1 MRKVAVSTLT
11 PGMFVERA
19 GEGSF
24 SSPNRVYRWMLT
36 EPEDIAAIAADGYGE
51 VWVDES
57 RSLPDIVNL
66 SPELARSVGVYV
78 QTLGYIRRFMDSVRG
93 GGQVQWPEVGPI
105 VDQVVGDVLA
115 GEKRLKSLA
124 KLRRYDEYTYSH
136 CVNVGVFSVVFGR
149 SMGASPEELTL
160 LCAAGLLHDA
170 GKARIPLEI
179 LNKPG
184 KLSDPEM
191 AQMRRHAEL
200 GQEVLGLSPE
210 IPEGVVRAASEHHER
225 YDGSGYPL
233 GRRAGQIATISTII
247 SLCDVYD
254 AMTSNR
260 VYQSGRTPHEVLAKM
275 YGWKGKDFHPELV
288 LRFIRC
294 MGIYPEGTVIR
305 LSDGRVAVIRANN
318 PKNLLGPTVAA
329 LQLDNGVW
337 RRQEV
342 IDLSVQ
348 AGLTI
353 KSVEDSEAL
362 GVDGLGFLAEDGS

>member
-1 MRKVAVSTLT
+1 
-11 PGMFVERA
+11 
-19 GEGSF
+19 
-24 SSPNRVYRWMLT
+24 MLT

-66 SPELARSVGVYV
+66 SPELARSV
-78 QTLGYIRRFMDSVRG
+78 RRLRPDPGLYPALHWTACVG